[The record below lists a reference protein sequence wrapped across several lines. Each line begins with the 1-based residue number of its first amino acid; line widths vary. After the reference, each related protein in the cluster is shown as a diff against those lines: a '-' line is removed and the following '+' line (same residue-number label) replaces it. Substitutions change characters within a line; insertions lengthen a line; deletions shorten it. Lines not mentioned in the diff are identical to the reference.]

1 MTSSRPIALLLL
13 GIASCDAPRP
23 PSATPPVHPSVAPRR
38 AAPPPPATANVRVTA
53 PEVDLLH
60 AAQVTIAVSSVV
72 DNASDTPPRLVDR
85 DLSTAWS
92 ARSGELERSWIA
104 VRIPPGARVTALGL
118 TAGYTHRRADLDLFT
133 ANVRIRRVRLR
144 WNGEGLGEHPLDP
157 ASRALQRIPVARDG
171 GGELRVE
178 FSETLAGSNPRW
190 RELSVSEFVVWGTVD
205 ALTTGRR
212 DPALVV
218 GDLATGTPWPL
229 VAADRGVRR
238 AFTDLRRNILGEGL
252 HPEVDGIY
260 GCSGGGATHCVETV
274 WLDLGDAVA
283 AYARARCSD
292 DPSVVGALTRYDA
305 ARASS
310 EREMAAMRVALERE
324 STRPG
329 PSAEQGLRAAEQR
342 VAGANERAAERAAD
356 ALRAC
361 RTENSYVTVA
371 DWLPS
376 RDTHRVPRWP
386 TLR

>member
-1 MTSSRPIALLLL
+1 MTSPRLIALLITGL
-13 GIASCDAPRP
+13 AACDAPRP
-23 PSATPPVHPSVAPRR
+23 PSATPPVLPSVAP
-38 AAPPPPATANVRVTA
+38 ATVPPPPPATEDVRLAA

-60 AAQVTIAVSSVV
+60 AARVTLAVSSVV
-72 DNASDTPPRLVDR
+72 ENASDTPPKLFDR

-92 ARSGELERSWIA
+92 ARSGELERAWIA
-104 VRIPPGARVTALGL
+104 VRLPPDARVTALGL

-133 ANVRIRRVRLR
+133 ANVRVRRIRLR
-144 WNGEGLGEHPLDP
+144 WNGELLGEHPLDP
-157 ASRALQRIPVARDG
+157 DSRTLQRIAVALDG

-190 RELSVSEFVVWGTVD
+190 RELSVSEFIVWGTVD

-229 VAADRGVRR
+229 LAADRGVRR

-260 GCSGGGATHCVETV
+260 GCSGSGATHCVETV

-283 AYARARCSD
+283 AFARARCGD
-292 DPSVVGALTRYDA
+292 LPSVVGALTRYDA

-329 PSAEQGLRAAEQR
+329 PSAEQRLLAAEQR
-342 VAGANERAAERAAD
+342 ATGANERAAERAAE

-361 RTENSYVTVA
+361 RTENAYFAVA

-376 RDTHRVPRWP
+376 RDTHRMPRWP